1 MGQGCAQQVLLSTL
15 TLLDLF
21 ALLLRVQGSVFVSVS
36 AFVSLCVNVPRARCC
51 DGAWHMQRELVAGQA
66 AAAAAAVAV
75 ATAVATVEE
84 WQRRQWS
91 AGGGWTGG
99 GGGGDGG
106 WAVVAG

>member
-51 DGAWHMQRELVAGQA
+51 DGAWHRRRELVAG
-66 AAAAAAVAV
+66 
-75 ATAVATVEE
+75 
-84 WQRRQWS
+84 RP
-91 AGGGWTGG
+91 GGG
-99 GGGGDGG
+99 GGGGDSGG
-106 WAVVAG
+106 DSGGDGGGVAATTVVGGHRRRRRR